1 MEKELKELERRVSR
15 LENVTGNTYDFYCS
29 NQYLMLPIELLK
41 LGVFNYAGINTKR
54 ERAKARSFFKK
65 INYLKKHNKTNNYEK
80 YKGKIKRNKKTG

>member
-41 LGVFNYAGINTKR
+41 LGVFNYDDKHPLENIKLH
-54 ERAKARSFFKK
+54 EE
-65 INYLKKHNKTNNYEK
+65 LKKEKLKNKQLEELATNLLLKLN
-80 YKGKIKRNKKTG
+80 NKEVEII

>member
-41 LGVFNYAGINTKR
+41 LGVFNYDEWICE
-54 ERAKARSFFKK
+54 ERCESF
-65 INYLKKHNKTNNYEK
+65 YE
-80 YKGKIKRNKKTG
+80 YHSP